1 MISSVSIDGAI
12 GNDNQLLW
20 HLPEDLK
27 QYQVKTHRNICIVG
41 KNTYDTLSFDALKN
55 RTYIIISNKRIN
67 APTFASIYLVKN
79 IDDAIKK
86 AEIIKTDNQDVY
98 VIGGEQIYNSMI
110 DLVDYVEITWINK
123 LYPNANKS
131 FPIDKLFNN
140 FEIIDDSDWI
150 ITKPFSYKFTEYK
163 KIKK

>member
-55 RTYIIISNKRIN
+55 RTYIIISNKRI
-67 APTFASIYLVKN
+67 IYLK
-79 IDDAIKK
+79 IAILYFS
-86 AEIIKTDNQDVY
+86 IIR
-98 VIGGEQIYNSMI
+98 I
-110 DLVDYVEITWINK
+110 
-123 LYPNANKS
+123 
-131 FPIDKLFNN
+131 
-140 FEIIDDSDWI
+140 
-150 ITKPFSYKFTEYK
+150 
-163 KIKK
+163 